1 MIVLPDYGA
10 AVKLAPSALGLQAR
24 DKSWNSFLD
33 SFLRANGDYLNA
45 LDIELAF
52 SAGVDTVD
60 LSLKANGIVGAVP
73 LRAPDTHKT
82 IGGIVV
88 EPRFGW
94 GSVGSIFATLGW
106 SSAPELLAYP
116 LVPGSAQQVPPWII
130 GGPIVSYLEKLL

>member
-1 MIVLPDYGA
+1 MIVLPDAGHI
-10 AVKLAPSALGLQAR
+10 KLAPSALGLQAR

-33 SFLRANGDYLNA
+33 SFLRANGEYLKA

-52 SAGVDTVD
+52 SAGADTVD

-82 IGGIVV
+82 IVGIIV

-94 GSVGSIFATLGW
+94 GSVGSMFA
-106 SSAPELLAYP
+106 PR
-116 LVPGSAQQVPPWII
+116 LVVGT
-130 GGPIVSYLEKLL
+130 